1 MKKQIT
7 MLMAA
12 VMVAGSLAGC
22 GSKET
27 PETTT
32 AAPETTTAATTEA
45 TTAAETTEAETTAA
59 AAGGLKTGMAIVSS
73 MESSKDAGEK
83 DGNAQ
88 VDSTVAAVVIDA
100 DGKIVKCVLDVA
112 QNKMGFTA
120 EGKVVMK
127 DEFKTKKELKEE
139 YNMKP
144 ASPIGKEWDEQAKFM
159 EEFVIGKT
167 ADEVKGIAVDESSHP
182 TDTDL
187 AAGCTMAIGDFV
199 EAIAQAAETATEL
212 GTQEGDKLGLGVV
225 TVMNEHTKDAT
236 ADAEGQCEAYS
247 TYVATTTGADG
258 KITASIIDCTQGVVK
273 FDATGKITSDL
284 TTGVKTKKQK
294 GEEYGMRA
302 ASPIGKEWFEQ
313 AAAMEAFMI
322 GKTADEV
329 AGVAVDEDN
338 KPTDADLAAG
348 CTMSIGDFLECAVK
362 AAANAQ

>member
-1 MKKQIT
+1 MKKQISI
-7 MLMAA
+7 LMAA
-12 VMVAGSLAGC
+12 VLMAGTLAGC
-22 GSKET
+22 GSKE
-27 PETTT
+27 
-32 AAPETTTAATTEA
+32 AAPETTTAAPTTEATTEA
-45 TTAAETTEAETTAA
+45 TTAEETTTEAETTA

-88 VDSTVAAVVIDA
+88 VDSTVAAVVVDA

-112 QNKMGFTA
+112 QNKMAFTA
-120 EGKVVMK
+120 EGKVIMK
-127 DEFKTKKELKEE
+127 DEFKTKQELKEE

-144 ASPIGKEWDEQAKFM
+144 ASGIGKEWYEQAAAM

-167 ADEVKGIAVDESSHP
+167 AAEVKGIAVDEDNKP
-182 TDTDL
+182 TDADL
-187 AAGCTMAIGDFV
+187 AAGCTMAVGDFI
-199 EAIAQAAETATEL
+199 EAISQAAESAADL

-258 KITASIIDCTQGVVK
+258 KITASIIDCTQGVIK

-302 ASPIGKEWFEQ
+302 ASGIGKEWFEQ
-313 AAAMEAFMI
+313 AAAMEEFMI

-329 AGVAVDEDN
+329 KGIAVDEDN
-338 KPTDADLAAG
+338 RPTDADLTAG
-348 CTMSIGDFLECAVK
+348 CTMSIGDFQECVVK
-362 AAANAQ
+362 AAATAK

>member
-1 MKKQIT
+1 MKKQIS

-12 VMVAGSLAGC
+12 AMVIGTLAGC
-22 GSKET
+22 GAKEQ
-27 PETTT
+27 PAETTT
-32 AAPETTTAATTEA
+32 AAATTEA
-45 TTAAETTEAETTAA
+45 TTAAETTTAEETTAAETTA

-88 VDSTVAAVVIDA
+88 VDSTVAAVVVDA
-100 DGKIVKCVLDVA
+100 DGKIVKCTIDVA
-112 QNKMGFTA
+112 QNKMGFTN

-127 DEFKTKKELKEE
+127 DEFKTKQELKEE

-144 ASPIGKEWDEQAKFM
+144 ASAIGKEWYEQAAAM
-159 EEFVIGKT
+159 EAYVIGKT
-167 ADEVKGIAVDESSHP
+167 ADEVKGIAVDEDNKP
-182 TDTDL
+182 TDADL
-187 AAGCTMAIGDFV
+187 TAGCTMAIGDFV
-199 EAIAQAAETATEL
+199 AAITEAAENAKEL

-284 TTGVKTKKQK
+284 TTGVKTKRQK
-294 GEEYGMRA
+294 GDEYGMRP
-302 ASPIGKEWFEQ
+302 ASAIGKEWFEQ

-329 AGVAVDEDN
+329 AGIAVDEDN
-338 KPTDADLAAG
+338 KTTDADLAAG
-348 CTMSIGDFLECAVK
+348 CTMSIGDFQECAVK
-362 AAANAQ
+362 AAANAK